1 MANFKQIYG
10 FSEENWIHLTENTV
24 IACTALVLQES
35 VFPLVVFLFIT
46 SNFFSLQ
53 VSFLV
58 G

>member
-35 VFPLVVFLFIT
+35 VFPLVVFCSELLI
-46 SNFFSLQ
+46 FSL
-53 VSFLV
+53 SKFRF
-58 G
+58 